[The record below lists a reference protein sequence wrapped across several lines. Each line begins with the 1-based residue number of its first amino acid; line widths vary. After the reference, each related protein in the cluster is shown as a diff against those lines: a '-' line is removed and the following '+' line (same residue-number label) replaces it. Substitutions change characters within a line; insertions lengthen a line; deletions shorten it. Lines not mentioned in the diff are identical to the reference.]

1 MLAVAIIVSREV
13 LEAALIVSI
22 VMAASVGVAGRTLW
36 VAAGIGVG
44 VCGAGLVAIFAASIA
59 DAFQG
64 AGQEVLNAGVL
75 LLAVC
80 MLGWHNLW
88 MARHARQMADEAKDI
103 GRQVAAGTRP
113 LAALTLIAGVAV
125 LREGS
130 EIVLFVYSV
139 AASSHDGPLVMLA
152 GGLIGLAG
160 GIVVGVILY
169 YGLLRIPVHRLFAV
183 TGWMVLLLAAGLA
196 AQAAGFLVQADLLP
210 PLGDQIW
217 NTSFLLSEESIVGK
231 TLHTLV
237 GYVAR
242 PAGIQIIAYVFV
254 LLAIGLPMRA
264 MARGRVRPRKV
275 LIAGAEG
282 FVALIPAY
290 AARAELQVRMPEVEY
305 RELEFEHNGFFSF
318 DKNPTL
324 GGQQSYTNSI
334 GYGVTPWW
342 EVELE
347 GETNSIP
354 DSSVHYTATTMENT
368 FQITQ
373 PGQYFFNLG
382 FFAEYSQSALNGE
395 PNSFTLGPL
404 VQKELYDVL
413 GVDSLHTLNVLFDH
427 DVGHNASHA
436 TGLQIAWQSRLLL
449 NPYIDPAVEYYGFID
464 DLGEAGKFSQQQHF
478 IGPVAVGAINFSPYG
493 KLKYEVG
500 YMFGMTEAT
509 PRGAIRWK
517 VEYEIA
523 F

>member
-1 MLAVAIIVSREV
+1 
-13 LEAALIVSI
+13 
-22 VMAASVGVAGRTLW
+22 
-36 VAAGIGVG
+36 
-44 VCGAGLVAIFAASIA
+44 
-59 DAFQG
+59 
-64 AGQEVLNAGVL
+64 
-75 LLAVC
+75 

-103 GRQVAAGTRP
+103 GRQVAAGSRP
-113 LAALTLIAGVAV
+113 LAALALIAGVAV

-139 AASSHDGPLVMLA
+139 AASSHDGAVAMLA
-152 GGLIGLAG
+152 GGLIGLAC
-160 GIVVGVILY
+160 GIIVGVVLY
-169 YGLLRIPVHRLFAV
+169 QGLLRIPVHRLFAV
-183 TGWMVLLLAAGLA
+183 TSWMVLLLAAGLA

-217 NTSFLLSEESIVGK
+217 NTSFLLSEEGLVGK

-264 MARGRVRPRKV
+264 LARGRVPRRK
-275 LIAGAEG
+275 LAAAGSAV
-282 FVALIPAY
+282 FVALVPAY
-290 AARAELQVRMPEVEY
+290 SARAELQVRMPTVEF

-318 DKNPTL
+318 DKDRTL

-342 EVELE
+342 KIELE
-347 GETNSIP
+347 GESGSVP
-354 DSSVHYTATTMENT
+354 DSSVHYTATTIENT
-368 FQITQ
+368 FQLTE
-373 PGQYFFNLG
+373 PGQYMFNFG

-395 PNSFTLGPL
+395 PNSFTLGPI
-404 VQKELYDVL
+404 VQKELYHVL
-413 GVDSLHTLNVLFDH
+413 GVDSLHTLNVFFAH
-427 DVGHNASHA
+427 DVGHNATHA
-436 TGLQIAWQSRLLL
+436 TGLEVAWQSRLLL
-449 NPYIDPAVEYYGFID
+449 NPYIDPALEYYGSID
-464 DLGEAGKFSQQQHF
+464 DLGQAGKFSQQQHF
-478 IGPVAVGAINFSPYG
+478 IGPVAVGAISFSPYG
-493 KLKYEVG
+493 KVKYEVG
-500 YMFGMTEAT
+500 YMFGMTQAS

-517 VEYEIA
+517 LEYEIS